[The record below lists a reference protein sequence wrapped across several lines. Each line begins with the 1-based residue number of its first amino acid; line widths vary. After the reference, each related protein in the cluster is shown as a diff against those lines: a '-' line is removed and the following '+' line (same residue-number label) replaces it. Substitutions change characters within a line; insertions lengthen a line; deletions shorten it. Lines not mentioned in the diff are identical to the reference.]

1 MPYHV
6 MEWQTVLAM
15 EIDCNVNYIIIS
27 CIKFR
32 FFVLAVPRQLHSGNF
47 SDMNNYFEIAIRN
60 SYSRGRSCCKEFS
73 LNTRVFWSDV
83 QYRMIEMCGI
93 RGKSWRT
100 HTHWRMEMKPN
111 EAVVYMYS
119 SKLWNWVLCKF
130 PNLRSLNHIYFSYCS
145 NISVSVTP
153 QSISHLVHHLFK
165 SFFFTLFCRATE
177 GTWFIHNF
185 LAFVWVVLCVCVFLF
200 GLFIHQHRI
209 QWPEHRTKVQ
219 FHVSS
224 GYLIKIISA
233 ICMYKTSMKWFFAL
247 PFSPAC

>member
-1 MPYHV
+1 MLYHV
-6 MEWQTVLAM
+6 MEWQTLLTM

-60 SYSRGRSCCKEFS
+60 SYSLGRSCCKEFS

-111 EAVVYMYS
+111 EAVVYIARNCEIGFYA
-119 SKLWNWVLCKF
+119 NF
-130 PNLRSLNHIYFSYCS
+130 R
-145 NISVSVTP
+145 ISGVS
-153 QSISHLVHHLFK
+153 IIF
-165 SFFFTLFCRATE
+165 
-177 GTWFIHNF
+177 
-185 LAFVWVVLCVCVFLF
+185 
-200 GLFIHQHRI
+200 
-209 QWPEHRTKVQ
+209 
-219 FHVSS
+219 
-224 GYLIKIISA
+224 ISA
-233 ICMYKTSMKWFFAL
+233 TAAIYLFQSL
-247 PFSPAC
+247 PNP